1 MAVYYPVIFHHEGH
15 VSELPDYMTSGTLW
29 WNFHYS
35 IYDLAG
41 QNQEKIKHVQ
51 DTWRPIQQRF
61 FAQAE
66 AAAAEAETMEVG
78 AAQAMLKVLM
88 ASIAMTLHKT
98 LVRFNA
104 TLPAM

>member
-1 MAVYYPVIFHHEGH
+1 MAAYYPVIFHHDGH
-15 VSELPDYMTSGTLW
+15 VSELPDYMTSGILW

-88 ASIAMTLHKT
+88 ANIATTLHKT